1 VCKRGSPDVITSRVV
16 RAPRQGLSS
25 SRRANGGPPGAR
37 DASQACVGVDAGRPC
52 SVQTIETVCGLR
64 TQGSTGVE
72 LGTLRPST
80 SGSLAAGSHLPR
92 SVGFG
97 RLRAAKIKTV
107 LRVPTRIE
115 PCLPASM
122 GTQFP
127 VMSARDSCYGVRSL
141 AAQSAIISGVLKG
154 FLQLLNP

>member
-1 VCKRGSPDVITSRVV
+1 MGIGDTYESQPGLALRPGWHYVCKRGSPDVITSRVV

-72 LGTLRPST
+72 LGTLTTRVRAKSMNHVQKY
-80 SGSLAAGSHLPR
+80 LA
-92 SVGFG
+92 
-97 RLRAAKIKTV
+97 
-107 LRVPTRIE
+107 
-115 PCLPASM
+115 PA
-122 GTQFP
+122 
-127 VMSARDSCYGVRSL
+127 
-141 AAQSAIISGVLKG
+141 
-154 FLQLLNP
+154 